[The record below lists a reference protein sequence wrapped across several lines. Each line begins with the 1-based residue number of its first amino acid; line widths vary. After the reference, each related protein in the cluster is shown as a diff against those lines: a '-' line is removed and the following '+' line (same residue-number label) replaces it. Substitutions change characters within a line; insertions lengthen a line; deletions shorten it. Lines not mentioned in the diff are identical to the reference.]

1 MIPAT
6 YKEVQRNVSCKRI
19 YGMATRDAYGKTLVE
34 LGKENPD
41 IVALDAD
48 LSKSTK
54 SALFAKEFKD
64 RFFNMGIAEANMVS
78 TAAGLSACGKIP
90 FASSFASFLMCK
102 AFDQLRMSV
111 ANPHLN
117 VKLVGSHGGISIGE
131 DGASQMGVE
140 DVALACS
147 LPGFVVLVPA
157 DEIATRALVR
167 LAAEHVGPV
176 YIRTGRPKAPI
187 IYQPESH
194 FEIGKGN
201 VLREGIDVTVIT
213 NGLLVQEAIEAA
225 CLCNEKGI
233 DVRVIDMHTVK
244 PLDVDIVIQSA
255 QTTGAIVTAEEH
267 LLSGGLGAA
276 VAQAVAEHYP
286 VPMGFIGLKDTY
298 AESGPPDELLK
309 KYGLTAEH
317 IAAEIEKTIKR
328 K

>member
-1 MIPAT
+1 M
-6 YKEVQRNVSCKRI
+6 SCKRV

-34 LGKENPD
+34 LGKENPN
-41 IVALDAD
+41 IVVLDAD

-54 SALFAKEFKD
+54 SILFAKEFKD

-78 TAAGLSACGKIP
+78 TAAGLATCGKIP

-102 AFDQLRMSV
+102 TFDQLRMSV

-140 DVALACS
+140 DIALACA
-147 LPGFVVLVPA
+147 LPGFVVMVPA

-167 LAAEHVGPV
+167 LAAEHAGPV

-187 IYQPESH
+187 VYQPGAR
-194 FEIGKGN
+194 FEIGKAN
-201 VLREGIDVTVIT
+201 ILREGRDITVIA
-213 NGLLVQEAIEAA
+213 NGLLVQEAMEAA
-225 CLCNEKGI
+225 CLCSEKGI
-233 DVRVIDMHTVK
+233 DVRVVDMHTVK
-244 PLDVDIVIQSA
+244 PIDVDAIAQSA
-255 QTTGAIVTAEEH
+255 RTTGAIVTAEEH

-276 VAQAVAEHYP
+276 VAQVAAEHFP
-286 VPMGFIGLKDTY
+286 VPMGFIGLRDTY
-298 AESGPPDELLK
+298 AESGLPAELFQ
-309 KYGLTAEH
+309 KYGLTAGH
-317 IAAEIEKTIKR
+317 IVAEIEKTVKR

>member
-1 MIPAT
+1 M
-6 YKEVQRNVSCKRI
+6 SCKRV

-41 IVALDAD
+41 IVVLDAD

-54 SALFAKEFKD
+54 SILFAKEFKE

-78 TAAGLSACGKIP
+78 TAAGLATCGKIP

-102 AFDQLRMSV
+102 GFDQLRMSV
-111 ANPHLN
+111 ANPHIN
-117 VKLVGSHGGISIGE
+117 AKFIGSHGGISIGE

-140 DVALACS
+140 DIALACS
-147 LPGFVVLVPA
+147 LPGFVVMIPA

-167 LAAEHVGPV
+167 LAAEHIGPV

-187 IYQPESH
+187 IYQPGIQ
-194 FEIGKGN
+194 FEIGKAN
-201 VLREGIDVTVIT
+201 ILREGIDVTVIA

-225 CLCNEKGI
+225 CLCSERGI

-244 PLDVDIVIQSA
+244 PIDVSAIVQSA

-276 VAQAVAEHYP
+276 VAQVAGEHCP

-298 AESGPPDELLK
+298 AESGLPEELFK

-317 IAAEIEKTIKR
+317 IVVEIERVIK
-328 K
+328 KK

>member
-1 MIPAT
+1 M
-6 YKEVQRNVSCKRI
+6 SCKRV

-34 LGKENPD
+34 LGKENPN
-41 IVALDAD
+41 IVVLDAD

-54 SALFAKEFKD
+54 SILFAREFKD

-78 TAAGLSACGKIP
+78 TAAGLATCGKIP

-102 AFDQLRMSV
+102 TFDQLRMSV

-140 DVALACS
+140 DIALACA
-147 LPGFVVLVPA
+147 LPGFVVMVPA

-167 LAAEHVGPV
+167 LAAEHAGPV

-187 IYQPESH
+187 VYQPGAR
-194 FEIGKGN
+194 FEIGKAN
-201 VLREGIDVTVIT
+201 ILREGRDITVIA
-213 NGLLVQEAIEAA
+213 NGLLVQEAMEAA
-225 CLCNEKGI
+225 CLCSEKGI
-233 DVRVIDMHTVK
+233 DVRVVDMHTVK
-244 PLDVDIVIQSA
+244 PIDVDAIAQSA
-255 QTTGAIVTAEEH
+255 RTTGAIVTAEEH

-276 VAQAVAEHYP
+276 VAQVAAEHFP
-286 VPMGFIGLKDTY
+286 VPMGFIGLRDTY
-298 AESGPPDELLK
+298 AESGLPAELFQ
-309 KYGLTAEH
+309 KYGLTAGH
-317 IAAEIEKTIKR
+317 IVAEIEKTVKR

>member
-1 MIPAT
+1 M
-6 YKEVQRNVSCKRI
+6 SCKRI
-19 YGMATRDAYGKTLVE
+19 YGMATRDAYGKTLAE
-34 LGKENPD
+34 LGKENPA

-54 SALFAKEFKD
+54 SIIFAKEFKD

-78 TAAGLSACGKIP
+78 TAAGFASCGKIP
-90 FASSFASFLMCK
+90 FASSFASFLICK
-102 AFDQLRMSV
+102 TFDQLRMSI

-117 VKLVGSHGGISIGE
+117 VKLIGSHGGISIGE

-140 DVALACS
+140 DIALTCS
-147 LPGFVVLVPA
+147 LPGFVVMVPA
-157 DEIATRALVR
+157 DELSTRELVR
-167 LAAEHVGPV
+167 LAAKYVGPV
-176 YIRTGRPKAPI
+176 YIRTGRPKAPV
-187 IYQPESH
+187 IYPNGGD
-194 FEIGKGN
+194 FEIGKAN
-201 VLREGIDVTVIT
+201 IIREGIDITVIA
-213 NGLLVQEAIEAA
+213 NGLLVQEAVEAA
-225 CLCNEKGI
+225 CICSDKGI

-244 PLDVDIVIQSA
+244 PIDVDAIVQSA

-276 VAQAVAEHYP
+276 VAQVVAGHSP

-298 AESGPPDELLK
+298 AESGLPDELFK

-317 IAAEIEKTIKR
+317 IVAEIEKTVKR